1 MVKVKWRHVRS
12 PLWEAI
18 EASETFYTQN
28 VSSVFENNTFAPRKM
43 ANEKAGPVDQPG
55 LEPTDAR
62 WQRIVE
68 EASRIFWKLGIKS
81 VTMDDVAT
89 RLGISKKTLYQ
100 YVSDKNDLVDK
111 ILKHVSTCYKCD
123 IDAVRAREKQNAIDE
138 LYAITT
144 TVSGQM
150 QDIHPSIHFDL
161 EKYHPE
167 AFRNMLTN
175 KRKEIFECMTENMTR
190 GIAEGLYRDDLNIP
204 MIATIYIAR
213 FDMVFDGALFPPEK
227 FSMNELHWEIFSK
240 KGLDY
245 LEKKLTKERVNA

>member
-1 MVKVKWRHVRS
+1 
-12 PLWEAI
+12 
-18 EASETFYTQN
+18 
-28 VSSVFENNTFAPRKM
+28 M
-43 ANEKAGPVDQPG
+43 ATDKIIPADQPG
-55 LEPTDAR
+55 LEPANDRWAR
-62 WQRIVE
+62 ILD
-68 EASRIFWKLGIKS
+68 EASKVFWKLGIKS

-144 TVSGQM
+144 TVAGHI

-167 AFRNMLTN
+167 AFRNMKEN
-175 KRKEIFECMTENMTR
+175 KRKEIAQCMTENMAR
-190 GIAEGLYRDDLNIP
+190 GITEGLYREDLNIG

-227 FSMNELHWEIFSK
+227 FSFSDLHWEIFRYHVRGIASK

-245 LEKKLTKERVNA
+245 LEKKLTKERITVPPTPGVIANK

>member
-1 MVKVKWRHVRS
+1 MEEDKYVAMDRPGAEPLDERGHRILEETAKV
-12 PLWEAI
+12 
-18 EASETFYTQN
+18 
-28 VSSVFENNTFAPRKM
+28 
-43 ANEKAGPVDQPG
+43 
-55 LEPTDAR
+55 
-62 WQRIVE
+62 
-68 EASRIFWKLGIKS
+68 FWKLGIKS

-100 YVSDKNDLVDK
+100 YVSDKNDLVDRV
-111 ILKHVSTCYKCD
+111 LKHLSVCYKCD

-150 QDIHPSIHFDL
+150 QGIHPSIHYDL

-167 AFRNMLTN
+167 AFRNMLAN
-175 KRKEIFECMTENMTR
+175 KRKEIFECMTDNMTR
-190 GIAEGLYRDDLNIP
+190 GIKDGLYREDLNIP

-213 FDMVFDGALFPPEK
+213 FDMVFDGTLFPPGK
-227 FSMNELHWEIFSK
+227 FSLGDLHWEIFRYHVRGIASK

-245 LEKKLTKERVNA
+245 LEKKMTKERVNALPAPGTMANKA